1 MKRTLFEDEHEEFRH
16 SFRTFLEREVAP
28 HDREWDAAGIVPHE
42 IYEAAGEN
50 GFLCMSVPE
59 EYGGAGVD
67 DFRFN
72 AVQHEELMRLGLT
85 GFGIG
90 VMLHNDVCLP
100 YFLHYTNEEQK
111 QRWLPGMVSGR
122 IVTAI
127 GMTEPGIGSDLGRL
141 ATTAR
146 RDGEHYVVNGAKTFI
161 TNGINADLVMTA
173 VKTDPTQRHRGIS
186 LIGIERDTPG
196 FERGRNLEKVGL
208 HGQDTA
214 ELFFSDALVP
224 VENLLGEEGK
234 GFGYLVASLAQE
246 RLSVAWD
253 AWSSASAGLDWTIEY
268 VKQREAFGQT
278 IADFQTT
285 RHALADCRTEVDVAR
300 TFLDRCTVA
309 LNDGELTVEEAAQ
322 VKLWTTE
329 MQTRVLDRCVQ
340 LHGGYGY
347 MVETP
352 IARAWADG
360 RVTRIYAGA
369 NEVMKEIIGRA
380 VLA

>member
-1 MKRTLFEDEHEEFRH
+1 MKRTLFDDDHEEFRH

-42 IYEAAGEN
+42 LYEAAGAG
-50 GFLCMSVPE
+50 GFLCMNVPE
-59 EYGGAGVD
+59 EYGGAGVE
-67 DFRFN
+67 DFRFS

-90 VMLHNDVCLP
+90 LTLHNDVCLP
-100 YFLHYTNEEQK
+100 YFLHHTTPEQK
-111 QRWLPGMVSGR
+111 QRWLPGMVSGE
-122 IVTAI
+122 IITAI

-146 RDGEHYVVNGAKTFI
+146 LDGEHYVVNGAKTFI
-161 TNGINADLVMTA
+161 TNGVNADLVMTA
-173 VKTDPTQRHRGIS
+173 VKTDPKERHRGIS
-186 LIGIERDTPG
+186 LLGIERGTPG
-196 FERGRNLEKVGL
+196 FERGRNLEKIGL

-224 VENLLGEEGK
+224 AENLLGDEGK
-234 GFGYLVASLAQE
+234 GFGYLVGSLAQE

-253 AWSSASAGLDWTIEY
+253 AWSSARSGVEWTIEY

-278 IADFQTT
+278 IADFQTV
-285 RHALADCRTEVDVAR
+285 RHALADCQTEVDVAGA
-300 TFLDRCTVA
+300 FLDACTIA
-309 LNDGELTVEEAAQ
+309 LNDGTLTVEEAAQ

-329 MQTRVLDRCVQ
+329 MQSRVLDRCVQ

-369 NEVMKEIIGRA
+369 NEVMKEIIGRK